1 MGNGAVVTRV
11 VMLSMVVL
19 SFVGFVLYLSI
30 KHRVHMS
37 FSPALVASTIGVIM
51 LIAGILN
58 IMFLSMLSLVL
69 IGNGIF
75 LYMIVRAKIRV
86 RDLLAPSNILLLGF
100 VVYMGWRL
108 YSIYPT
114 HYDNFSH
121 WLTVTKYLF
130 KYDELPSFKSNMIQF
145 QAYPTGTAGF
155 IYYTLRLFGFR
166 EDIILLSQSVL
177 MIMFFLPLTAYAE
190 NNKDN
195 KFLSWVAVMIAL
207 MVMMAHLSVFQ
218 SLLVDD
224 LLAFCGLG
232 GISIVLYYRKDPK
245 RALFCV
251 IPICAFLVFIKN
263 SGVFFVLLMS
273 ILLLIIAA
281 RQKAGGRFCWKVVLL
296 TMLLPIFLFFLWTK
310 HVSLVFETGMESKHA
325 MSVASYLDA
334 FSKQDT
340 SAIADRFVEI
350 VRRMVDWSNHKVRS
364 MVFTLI
370 ISLFV
375 LLLTFYRSKNLLI
388 RYCFLILFASFFIYF
403 LWGVSLAG
411 MYTFSMKGAEAETL
425 AGFTRY
431 LDTIVVFIHGMFF
444 VCILLYFDVKRDI
457 MHASKSN
464 LGNIGYRL
472 VCLIAFL
479 AVVVP
484 LTYTQDLFRIW
495 IKRPTTGDRI
505 TIQEHFGKREIPEGV
520 PVLVISD
527 TDRIGYLYYLSRFEF
542 WTNDVDLRRVDNQAN
557 LREVLNSN
565 ERYSYVVISL
575 RDEMMNQTV
584 ADYIEKDV
592 GENDRIIIL

>member
-1 MGNGAVVTRV
+1 
-11 VMLSMVVL
+11 
-19 SFVGFVLYLSI
+19 
-30 KHRVHMS
+30 MS

-166 EDIILLSQSVL
+166 EDIILLSQNVL
-177 MIMFFLPLTAYAE
+177 MIVFFLPLTAYAE

-207 MVMMAHLSVFQ
+207 LVMMAHLSVFQ

-232 GISIVLYYRKDPK
+232 GVSMALYYRKDIK
-245 RALFCV
+245 KALYCA
-251 IPICAFLVFIKN
+251 IPICAFLVLVKN
-263 SGVFFVLLMS
+263 SGFFFVLPIS
-273 ILLLIIAA
+273 ILLIILAT
-281 RQKAGGRFCWKVVLL
+281 RQKAGGKFYWKVAFL
-296 TMLLPIFLFFLWTK
+296 TVLLPIFLFFLWTK
-310 HVSLVFETGMESKHA
+310 HVSLVFETGMETKHA
-325 MSVASYLDA
+325 MSVASYLDVL
-334 FSKQDT
+334 SNQDT
-340 SAIADRFVEI
+340 SAITGRFLEI
-350 VRRMVDWSNHKVRS
+350 IRRMVEWSNHKVRS

-375 LLLTFYRSKNLLI
+375 LLLTFYRSKDLLI
-388 RYCFLILFASFFIYF
+388 RYCLSILFSAIFTYF
-403 LWGVSLAG
+403 LWAVSLTG
-411 MYTFSMKGAEAETL
+411 MYTFSMKGIEAETY

-431 LDTIVVFIHGMFF
+431 LDTIVLFIHGMFF
-444 VCILLYFDVKRDI
+444 VCILLCFDVKRDI
-457 MHASKSN
+457 IRTSKSN
-464 LGNIGYRL
+464 LGNIGYR
-472 VCLIAFL
+472 
-479 AVVVP
+479 
-484 LTYTQDLFRIW
+484 
-495 IKRPTTGDRI
+495 
-505 TIQEHFGKREIPEGV
+505 
-520 PVLVISD
+520 
-527 TDRIGYLYYLSRFEF
+527 
-542 WTNDVDLRRVDNQAN
+542 
-557 LREVLNSN
+557 
-565 ERYSYVVISL
+565 
-575 RDEMMNQTV
+575 
-584 ADYIEKDV
+584 
-592 GENDRIIIL
+592 